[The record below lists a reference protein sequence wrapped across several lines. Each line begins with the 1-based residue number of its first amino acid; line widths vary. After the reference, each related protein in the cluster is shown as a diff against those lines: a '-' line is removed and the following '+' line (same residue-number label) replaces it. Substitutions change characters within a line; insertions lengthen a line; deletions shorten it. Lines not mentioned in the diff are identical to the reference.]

1 MKYDLI
7 HAHFGLCGVI
17 ANLQKGI
24 PVITTFHGGDM
35 YLKQNSVFVLLICWF
50 ASVLSKGNIFVNKK
64 IPLFYKLKKY
74 EVIPCAVDLQN
85 FFPINKKIAK
95 KRMNYDL
102 TDNIIL
108 FSGSFNRS
116 IKNATLAFKV
126 IKKIKKRRNIKL
138 IELKNFSRKQV
149 NLVINSTDLLLV
161 TSLSETGPLIVKE
174 AMACNIPVISTDVG
188 DVKQIF
194 KNVNGY
200 YVTDYNA
207 NTIARIVDSLITKNI
222 RTQGRDQII
231 KLGLDGN
238 NVAKRVYEFYKTI

>member
-1 MKYDLI
+1 M
-7 HAHFGLCGVI
+7 
-17 ANLQKGI
+17 
-24 PVITTFHGGDM
+24 
-35 YLKQNSVFVLLICWF
+35 
-50 ASVLSKGNIFVNKK
+50 
-64 IPLFYKLKKY
+64 
-74 EVIPCAVDLQN
+74 
-85 FFPINKKIAK
+85 
-95 KRMNYDL
+95 
-102 TDNIIL
+102 
-108 FSGSFNRS
+108 
-116 IKNATLAFKV
+116 
-126 IKKIKKRRNIKL
+126 
-138 IELKNFSRKQV
+138 
-149 NLVINSTDLLLV
+149 VINSTDLLLV